1 MEIPRAGRGSLLADQ
16 PGASPSSGRFLFY
29 FARELKTDPKGPG
42 HRCFR
47 LEINAQNSPG
57 KIREFIIKVNT
68 QIDVVAFAAGGFLVK
83 LNDKLKSIQR

>member
-16 PGASPSSGRFLFY
+16 PGASPRSGHFLSY

-68 QIDVVAFAAGGFLVK
+68 KIDVVAFVGVGFACE
-83 LNDKLKSIQR
+83 IR